1 MLTAGL
7 FSSHPVRQYSFL
19 HIGTFIL
26 FDDFRNVLYTAVFLT
41 QKEEFMEKTVET
53 QDKPK
58 IRVAIIKEAEMSPLG
73 MGVTQVLTLYG
84 DQKTLENEHDVLRT
98 VQEWLLVNGRQR
110 WSVQKIGR
118 VIPLAEGVDDKEQCQ
133 TEVTILDTG
142 L

>member
-1 MLTAGL
+1 
-7 FSSHPVRQYSFL
+7 
-19 HIGTFIL
+19 
-26 FDDFRNVLYTAVFLT
+26 
-41 QKEEFMEKTVET
+41 MEKTVET

-73 MGVTQVLTLYG
+73 MGVTQILTLYG
-84 DQKTLENEHDVLRT
+84 DQETLENEHDVLRT

-110 WSVQKIGR
+110 WSIQRIGR
-118 VIPLAEGVDDKEQCQ
+118 VLPLGEEAREGEPFQ